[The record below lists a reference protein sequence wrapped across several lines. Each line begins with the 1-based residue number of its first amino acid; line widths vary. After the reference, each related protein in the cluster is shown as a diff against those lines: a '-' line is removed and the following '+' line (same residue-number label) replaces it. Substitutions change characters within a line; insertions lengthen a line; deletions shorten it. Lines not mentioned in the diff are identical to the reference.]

1 MVWWFELRGEGNRL
15 VKMRR
20 GFRTKQE
27 ARRAGE
33 QSKRVIQSLE
43 RLTVKT
49 GSER

>member
-27 ARRAGE
+27 ARMAAE
-33 QSKRVIQSLE
+33 QSKRLIHSLE
-43 RLTVKT
+43 TLTIRT